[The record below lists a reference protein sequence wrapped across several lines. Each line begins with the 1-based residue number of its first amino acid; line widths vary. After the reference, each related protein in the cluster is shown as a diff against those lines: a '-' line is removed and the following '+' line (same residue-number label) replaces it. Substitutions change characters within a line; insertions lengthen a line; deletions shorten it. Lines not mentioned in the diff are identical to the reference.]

1 MASKIGNEESFDMI
15 LDNLAKGIGPA
26 EKLAANIAGAE
37 IFIQT
42 MKPKIPVSDHLR
54 KGEKRHLRD
63 SLVMDKKQNGA
74 VVVGFTANE
83 NKGYIGRF
91 QNDGWT
97 PKDKTGK
104 IYPHVAGAHFWE
116 ATQREAK
123 GKVKTAVAAALAAEL
138 AKKAGGGK

>member
-26 EKLAANIAGAE
+26 EKLAANLAGAE

-42 MKPKIPVSDHLR
+42 MKPKIPESDHLR

-63 SLVMDKKQNGA
+63 SLVKDEKENGA
-74 VVVGFTANE
+74 VVVGFTADE

-97 PKDKTGK
+97 PKDKAGK
-104 IYPHVAGAHFWE
+104 TYPRVSGAHFWE

-123 GKVKTAVAAALAAEL
+123 GKVQAAVAAALKAEL